1 MQQFIAQLKL
11 KPGTYNYSSP
21 GNGAPHHLMM
31 DLLKLQAGVNI
42 VHIPFKGTGDAVAAP
57 LGGTVHASMISLVSA
72 IPQVKSGRLR
82 VLASTGERRS
92 ILASDIP
99 TFREAGMA
107 EMDIES
113 WLAVFAPAG
122 TPKDIIAR
130 LNGELNAI
138 MQLPQLRETLAKY
151 GMSAYIGAPEELGAL
166 VKEELIRWQR
176 VVKQAGIKAD

>member
-1 MQQFIAQLKL
+1 
-11 KPGTYNYSSP
+11 
-21 GNGAPHHLMM
+21 MM